1 VTLDA
6 GLRWDQ
12 QTYTT
17 AADDEQVSP
26 RINLLYQ
33 AGKNTDLRFAFGEYY
48 QAQEIN
54 ELQVSDGVAEF
65 YPAQRAQ
72 HLVAS
77 LTHGFDSGFDLR
89 LETYQKKYRS
99 LMPRFENIFDQLVL
113 IPELQIDRA
122 RTDADSAVAEGIEL
136 TFSGR
141 GPSELSWWT
150 SYSWSRT
157 ADTFQNETT
166 KRSWDQTHTFGAGLS
181 RDWNK
186 WSFSAA
192 GVVHTGWPKTVLVIE
207 EVTNPDG
214 STSLVA
220 TTGPRN
226 SLRHAVFQSL
236 DARVSRRFDLPKGD
250 LTAFLEVTNLNN
262 RENSCCTEYSVQHAG
277 ANEIIQAKG
286 GAWLPIVPSLGVVWR
301 F

>member
-1 VTLDA
+1 
-6 GLRWDQ
+6 
-12 QTYTT
+12 
-17 AADDEQVSP
+17 
-26 RINLLYQ
+26 
-33 AGKNTDLRFAFGEYY
+33 
-48 QAQEIN
+48 
-54 ELQVSDGVAEF
+54 
-65 YPAQRAQ
+65 
-72 HLVAS
+72 
-77 LTHGFDSGFDLR
+77 
-89 LETYQKKYRS
+89 
-99 LMPRFENIFDQLVL
+99 
-113 IPELQIDRA
+113 
-122 RTDADSAVAEGIEL
+122 
-136 TFSGR
+136 
-141 GPSELSWWT
+141 
-150 SYSWSRT
+150 
-157 ADTFQNETT
+157 
-166 KRSWDQTHTFGAGLS
+166 LS

>member
-17 AADDEQVSP
+17 ATDDEQVSP

-33 AGKNTDLRFAFGEYY
+33 AGRNTELRFAFGEYY

-77 LTHGFDSGFDLR
+77 LTHGFDLGFDLR

-122 RTDADSAVAEGIEL
+122 RIDADSAVAEGIEL

-141 GPSELSWWT
+141 GPGDLSWWT

-157 ADTFQNETT
+157 EDTLQNETT

-192 GVVHTGWPKTVLVIE
+192 AVLHTGWPKTELVIE

-226 SLRHAVFQSL
+226 SRRHAVFQSL

-262 RENSCCTEYSVQHAG
+262 RENSCCTEYSVQRAG
-277 ANEIIQAKG
+277 ADEIIQAKG